1 VSSAWIWRVSSKVAR
16 RRRSR
21 WGEVRDAMVEIVCC
35 VTEVKIEVCRWE
47 GSGRC
52 LKLKKTSLL
61 PLPLPQL
68 EHRTTEAILIMI
80 EGLIVCCTKTVG

>member
-1 VSSAWIWRVSSKVAR
+1 
-16 RRRSR
+16 
-21 WGEVRDAMVEIVCC
+21 
-35 VTEVKIEVCRWE
+35 
-47 GSGRC
+47 
-52 LKLKKTSLL
+52 LKKTSLL